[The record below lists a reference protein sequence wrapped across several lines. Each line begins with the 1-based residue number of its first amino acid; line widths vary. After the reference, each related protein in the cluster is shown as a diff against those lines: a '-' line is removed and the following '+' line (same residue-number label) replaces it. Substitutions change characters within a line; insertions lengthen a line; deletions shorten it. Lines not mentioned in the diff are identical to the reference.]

1 MKYPNKSHL
10 ILLQFLYIS
19 SLRGQEA
26 EKIRVLSEVIGYVGH
41 DVNLPCHLTTKTK
54 DNITLVEWKLEKPG
68 DETITIVVSH
78 GSEKTFANNTSLKD
92 RVNISEQSLIIR
104 DLKMEDAGSYSCI
117 LATFPSGNLKG
128 TTKLVVREK
137 MMLSSGVISAIVIS
151 VVLLLVILTAVA
163 YLIFIRRLG
172 SFVRHS
178 VIIDTEGPVRDVL
191 RPSVLVREQDVV
203 YADVKYKPSRVAEPS
218 SNDKYAEAVHDDDVT
233 YSQVVVPR
241 RLPD

>member
-19 SLRGQEA
+19 SL
-26 EKIRVLSEVIGYVGH
+26 
-41 DVNLPCHLTTKTK
+41 
-54 DNITLVEWKLEKPG
+54 
-68 DETITIVVSH
+68 
-78 GSEKTFANNTSLKD
+78 
-92 RVNISEQSLIIR
+92 
-104 DLKMEDAGSYSCI
+104 
-117 LATFPSGNLKG
+117 
-128 TTKLVVREK
+128 REK